1 MSNIIKFSISLLTS
15 ATLFLG
21 LAQGISHAGTIS
33 GPTVTA
39 DFAKDA
45 LPPCGRAAMVIFN
58 ASHFDGIVYLHDTD
72 IYLDSVQV
80 KAIKALAQDGQIPA
94 VCQVQGIPFVTIAS
108 R

>member
-1 MSNIIKFSISLLTS
+1 MSNIIRTVVVALSLLTVTS
-15 ATLFLG
+15 AS
-21 LAQGISHAGTIS
+21 AATIQ
-33 GPTVTA
+33 GPTVTP

-58 ASHFDGIVYLHDTD
+58 ASHFDGVVYLHDTD

>member
-1 MSNIIKFSISLLTS
+1 MSNIIRTVVVALSLLTVTS
-15 ATLFLG
+15 AS
-21 LAQGISHAGTIS
+21 AATIQ
-33 GPTVTA
+33 GPTVTP

-58 ASHFDGIVYLHDTD
+58 ASHFDGVVYLHDTD

-80 KAIKALAQDGQIPA
+80 KAIKALAQDGQLPA